1 MTGFLKRLLVSINII
16 TEMLESFQNRVD
28 KLVGK
33 FVDNIVVGRTLVK
46 L

>member
-1 MTGFLKRLLVSINII
+1 MTGFPKRLLLSINII

-28 KLVGK
+28 KSVGK